1 MRRLRY
7 GFVVLCSAILFCL
20 WCVPSYADEYTVYV
34 PTPEEVNVQSVVP
47 YSWLTDFDEW
57 TEATDELYADEYAD
71 QEATPSQA
79 TPSRAS
85 RALSETIGISPM
97 SSYSSPYDGSIST
110 SVLTY
115 FQGIVEKLPPDAHY
129 VLFRQSI
136 YGYRLVYGTDLR
148 LTGTNFNG
156 TGLSYVTYDT
166 STYRLQSGSEG
177 TFSLSAGTYL
187 VYSDL
192 GSVYPVLVTGVRNY
206 EFKALFFLCVLYLL
220 FMVYRAFFSPTRI
233 TI

>member
-1 MRRLRY
+1 MIRRFLY
-7 GFVVLCSAILFCL
+7 VGGLYLLFHALYCF
-20 WCVPSYADEYTVYV
+20 PAYADEWTVYEGDFWEV
-34 PTPEEVNVQSVVP
+34 PEQAHVLDLSG
-47 YSWLTDFDEW
+47 YDDFDVW
-57 TEATDELYADEYAD
+57 TEAMDAEMPEE
-71 QEATPSQA
+71 EATPSEA
-79 TPSRAS
+79 TPSRAK
-85 RALSETIGISPM
+85 RALSAPVEISPF
-97 SSYSSPYDGSIST
+97 SSYSAPYDGSIST

-115 FQGIVEKLPPDAHY
+115 FQGMVEKLPTDSHY

-136 YGYRLVYGTDLR
+136 YGYRLVYGSDLR
-148 LTGTNFNG
+148 LTGSNFSG

-177 TFSLSAGTYL
+177 NFSLSAGTYL

-206 EFKALFFLCVLYLL
+206 EFKALFFLCALYLL